1 MKTILYI
8 DNSESHRFLL
18 QEALSEEGYELFA
31 SGSIEEALS
40 QFTDVEPDLLI
51 LELRQEDAKEE
62 NFQKLKKQYP
72 DIPWI
77 GYSTFAQCP
86 GEFSEWV
93 DFYLTKSSETDG
105 IKNLIKALRDLRQV
119 SGE

>member
-18 QEALSEEGYELFA
+18 QDALSEEGYEVFA
-31 SGSIEEALS
+31 LGSIEEALS
-40 QFTDVEPDLLI
+40 QFTGVEADLVI
-51 LELRQEDAKEE
+51 LELRQKGANEE
-62 NFQKLKKQYP
+62 NFQKFKKQYP
-72 DIPWI
+72 HIPWI

-86 GEFSEWV
+86 EEFREWI

-105 IKNLIKALRDLRQV
+105 IKNLIKALQDLRQV